1 MQMMIPIIAAQCVIL
16 RSVVMIVKY
25 LSYYFTHCLVL
36 TIGSGL
42 RFFVSLKKNT
52 KEEWKKRKKQ
62 IENVKKG
69 NTEYHSCH
77 FIAFIFVSHEV
88 W

>member
-1 MQMMIPIIAAQCVIL
+1 
-16 RSVVMIVKY
+16 MIVKY
-25 LSYYFTHCLVL
+25 LAYYFTLCLIL

-42 RFFVSLKKNT
+42 RFLFPSRKIPKKN
-52 KEEWKKRKKQ
+52 EKREK
-62 IENVKKG
+62 NVKKG

-88 W
+88 

>member
-1 MQMMIPIIAAQCVIL
+1 MQMMIPIAVQCVIL

-25 LSYYFTHCLVL
+25 LAHYFTHCLIL

-52 KEEWKKRKKQ
+52 KEE
-62 IENVKKG
+62 
-69 NTEYHSCH
+69 
-77 FIAFIFVSHEV
+77 
-88 W
+88 

>member
-1 MQMMIPIIAAQCVIL
+1 MQMMIPIAAQCVIL

-42 RFFVSLKKNT
+42 RFFVSLRKIPKKN
-52 KEEWKKRKKQ
+52 KKREKNKL
-62 IENVKKG
+62 KM
-69 NTEYHSCH
+69 
-77 FIAFIFVSHEV
+77 
-88 W
+88 